1 MIGTFGL
8 IPFYVSEFDVFS
20 LKKELSRTRKAK
32 ITQHDP
38 IYGLSKIRHQGRELI
53 EVKLSIELIASL
65 SSFPGTKLNLL
76 KEMLELGVA
85 NYLIIGSHLIGEF
98 PFIITAIDETLSH
111 ANLATGDFDYINL
124 DITLLEY
131 VEEPSLYEKKL
142 ESKKTAKLN
151 YEKAYKNSIEAIQ
164 KKVLK

>member
-38 IYGLSKIRHQGRELI
+38 IYGLSK
-53 EVKLSIELIASL
+53 LIASL

-164 KKVLK
+164 KKVLKWCI